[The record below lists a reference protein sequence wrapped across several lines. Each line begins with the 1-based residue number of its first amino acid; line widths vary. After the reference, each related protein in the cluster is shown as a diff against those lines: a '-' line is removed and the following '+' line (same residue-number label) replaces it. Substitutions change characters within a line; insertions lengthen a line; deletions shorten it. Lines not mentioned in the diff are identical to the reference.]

1 LACFVTDSDKDEQP
15 SLASLDLSVKVKD
28 SLGKIGSLALELGQK
43 EYNLTKK
50 DTQFW
55 NLSTTWLEPVSAWLS
70 GCEVSKICV
79 DYGIFEGNFVRMIM
93 RLANLVDEW
102 TSVATFIEDIELLE
116 KLRDV
121 RGRLVKDVIIPDSLY
136 LHI

>member
-1 LACFVTDSDKDEQP
+1 M
-15 SLASLDLSVKVKD
+15 SLDLSVKVKD
-28 SLGKIGSLALELGQK
+28 SLGKIGALALELGQK

-70 GCEVSKICV
+70 GYEVSKICV